1 MISYHNGMPVQ
12 INSHFGAG
20 TPPVS
25 TEEEEDPR
33 ICEVWH
39 TNLYDAFRQIREIV
53 KVYPY
58 VSMDTEFPGVV
69 ARPIGEFNTTS
80 DYQYQL
86 IRCNVDLL
94 KLIQIGL
101 TFMNKEGECAPGRCT
116 WQFNFKYDITIDMYA
131 EDSITLLRNCGINFE
146 RHKLEGIDPNTFAY
160 MLITSGIVLDSQ
172 PRVNWITFH
181 SGYDFCYLLKLLT
194 QTKLPEDEQEFFN
207 LLKIYFPTVFDIK
220 YLMKSCKQLQGGLQ
234 DIADQMQIKRVGR
247 QHQAGSDSLLTGQAF
262 FKMRSL
268 FFEDIIDTEKF
279 SGRVWGLGD
288 SSMSV
293 RKVEDSPYGN
303 EIFQRTLS
311 ADS

>member
-12 INSHFGAG
+12 INSHYGAG
-20 TPPVS
+20 TPPVPS
-25 TEEEEDPR
+25 EDEDDPR
-33 ICEVWH
+33 ICEVWQS
-39 TNLYDAFRQIREIV
+39 NLYDAFRQIRQIV
-53 KVYPY
+53 KQFPF

-101 TFMNKEGECAPGRCT
+101 TFMNEKGECSPGRCT
-116 WQFNFKYDITIDMYA
+116 WQFNFKYDINIDMYA

-160 MLITSGIVLDSQ
+160 MLITSGIVLEST

-194 QTKLPEDEQEFFN
+194 QTKLPEDGQEFFN

-234 DIADQMQIKRVGR
+234 DIADQMQIKRIGR
-247 QHQAGSDSLLTGQAF
+247 QHQAGSDSLLTGEAF
-262 FKMRSL
+262 FKMRAL

-288 SSMSV
+288 SCMSI
-293 RKVEDSPYGN
+293 RKVEESPYGN